1 MRLNF
6 NLLIAAIAV
15 LLLASCGNRRRGE
28 DKLPKVKEAVMIEK
42 LDSLSSQTFTSFYS
56 KLSTKYTDS
65 SRNLSFKTSLR
76 MVQDSAIGV
85 LVKYASIPVIN
96 AVISKDSVK
105 MTNKKDK
112 CYVLQS
118 IDFLKESFGVSF
130 SHRNMEELLM
140 GFPIAYSKDSEYD
153 RVKDPYA
160 YILSSQFKK
169 EGDTGDELTIYYEF
183 NTAVNQLKSTRIE
196 SVSDSTEIKIDYL
209 TRQFVDGYSV
219 PETVSI
225 VIRTPKQEIS
235 IELEYRKARVNKRET
250 IHFVIPDSY
259 EPCK

>member
-6 NLLIAAIAV
+6 KLLIAATAV
-15 LLLASCGNRRRGE
+15 LLLASCGNRRGGE
-28 DKLPKVKEAVMIEK
+28 GKLPRVKDAVLLET
-42 LDSLSSQTFTSFYS
+42 LDSLSNQSFASFYS
-56 KLSTKYTDS
+56 KLSTQYKDS
-65 SRNLSFKTSLR
+65 SRSVSFKTSLR
-76 MVQDSAIGV
+76 MVQDSAIGA

-96 AVISKDSVK
+96 AVISKDSVR

-112 CYVLQS
+112 CYTLQS

-130 SHRNMEELLM
+130 SHRNLEELLM
-140 GFPIAYSKDSEYD
+140 GFPIAYSKDSNYD

-160 YILSSQFKK
+160 YVLSSELKK
-169 EGDTGDELTIYYEF
+169 DGDTGEELIIHYEF
-183 NTAVNQLKSTRIE
+183 DKSVKQLKSTE
-196 SVSDSTEIKIDYL
+196 LYSVSDSTEIKINYL
-209 TRQFVDGYSV
+209 TRQLVDGYSV

-225 VIRTPKQEIS
+225 VIRTPKQEIT

>member
-6 NLLIAAIAV
+6 KLFIAATAV
-15 LLLASCGNRRRGE
+15 LLLASCGNRMGGE
-28 DKLPKVKEAVMIEK
+28 GKLPKVKDAVLLEK
-42 LDSLSSQTFTSFYS
+42 LDSLSSQTFTSFYA
-56 KLSTKYTDS
+56 KLSTDYKDS
-65 SRNLSFKTSLR
+65 SRSVSFKTSLR
-76 MVQDSAIGV
+76 MVQDSAIGAMIT
-85 LVKYASIPVIN
+85 YANIPIIS
-96 AVISKDSVK
+96 AVITKDSVK
-105 MTNKKDK
+105 MTNKRDK
-112 CYVLQS
+112 CYILQS

-140 GFPIAYSKDSEYD
+140 GFPIAYSEDAEYE

-160 YILSSQFKK
+160 YLLSSQLKK
-169 EGDTGDELTIYYEF
+169 DGDAGDEMTIYYEF
-183 NTAVNQLKSTRIE
+183 NKEVNQLKSTRLE

-209 TRQFVDGYSV
+209 TRQLVDGYSV

-225 VIRTPKQEIS
+225 VIRTPSQELS
-235 IELEYRKARVNKRET
+235 IELEYRKARVNELET